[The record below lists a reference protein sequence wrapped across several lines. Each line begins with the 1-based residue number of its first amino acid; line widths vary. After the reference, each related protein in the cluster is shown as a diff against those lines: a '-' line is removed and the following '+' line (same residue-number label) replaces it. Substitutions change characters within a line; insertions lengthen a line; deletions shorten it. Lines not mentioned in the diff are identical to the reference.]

1 MNLNFIPFLLVLFCV
16 VLYTFLFRI
25 MIDNKMPAHIDSEIQ
40 KHVDSF
46 LNTMKQ
52 NKMLGSF
59 DTAVEVVLL
68 LRKLVGN
75 SSWSNAKELIDVI
88 KVVSKQIMDYNSSEV
103 IGNMVRRVLKLVRE
117 VYSGTIGKDIEGG

>member
-1 MNLNFIPFLLVLFCV
+1 
-16 VLYTFLFRI
+16 
-25 MIDNKMPAHIDSEIQ
+25 MPAHVDNELQ
-40 KHVDSF
+40 KHVNTF

-59 DTAVEVVLL
+59 DIAIGVVLL

-75 SSWSNAKELIDVI
+75 SSWSNAKELIDLI
-88 KVVSKQIMDYNSSEV
+88 KIVGKQIMEQNSSEV

-117 VYSGTIGKDIEGG
+117 EYSGTIGKDIEGSSLLLLICV